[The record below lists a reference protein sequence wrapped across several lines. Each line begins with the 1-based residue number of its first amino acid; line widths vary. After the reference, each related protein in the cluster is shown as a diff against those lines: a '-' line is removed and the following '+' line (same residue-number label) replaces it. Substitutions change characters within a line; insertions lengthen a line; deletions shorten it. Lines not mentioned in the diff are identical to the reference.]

1 MKEFLLLFRNK
12 TGKGSYSVSP
22 EQMQAAMPKWQ
33 KWIGDIAANG
43 QFVST
48 QPLDYEGKIIR
59 PGGITDGPYV
69 EVKEI
74 VVGYLICKT
83 ETIEQAVEI
92 GKGCPILDYPG
103 GSLEVR
109 TITPFVV

>member
-12 TGKGSYSVSP
+12 TGVDSYSVSP

-33 KWIGDIAANG
+33 KWIGDIAG
-43 QFVST
+43 QGKFVST
-48 QPLDYEGKIIR
+48 QPLDYEGKTIR

-74 VVGYLICKT
+74 VVGYLICKAS
-83 ETIEQAVEI
+83 TIEEATEM
-92 GKGCPILDYPG
+92 GKDCPILDYEG

-109 TITPFVV
+109 TITPFNI